1 MRKKELHRKRK
12 SIKKS
17 DEIDLANDEMHNR
30 ITESIKSI
38 RITKPPVNHSN
49 KCLWCQHDI
58 DIKDGRRW
66 CSPDCRDAHTATYK
80 L

>member
-1 MRKKELHRKRK
+1 MPKKESNRKRK
-12 SIKKS
+12 SKKMS

-38 RITKPPVNHSN
+38 NITKPPVNHSN
-49 KCLWCQHDI
+49 KCLWCREPFKV
-58 DIKDGRRW
+58 KDGRRW
-66 CSPDCRDAHTATYK
+66 CSSDCRDAHTDTYK